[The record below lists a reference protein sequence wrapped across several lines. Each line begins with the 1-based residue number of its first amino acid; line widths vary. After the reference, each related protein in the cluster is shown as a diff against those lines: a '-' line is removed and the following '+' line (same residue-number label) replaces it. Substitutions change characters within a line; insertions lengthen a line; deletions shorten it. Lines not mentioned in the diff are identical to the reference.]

1 MSKAF
6 KAIGSIFTPKMPKIA
21 TARMPDPGS
30 FASTL
35 AAREEIADRTK
46 KRGGRDSTILTRT
59 VYSGN
64 NLGGTA

>member
-1 MSKAF
+1 MAKAI

-35 AAREEIADRTK
+35 AARDAIAEK
-46 KRGGRDSTILTRT
+46 KKQRGGRDSTILTRT